1 VPLIR
6 VFLVADVSLHRA
18 GLVELLERET
28 RFEVVGTASSVEE
41 CLAEVA
47 SCTPDV
53 VLLDVGGDD
62 RGGAIISLLE
72 ALPAAKVIVC
82 ALPETED
89 DVIPCVEAGAAA
101 CLADETPFTELVA
114 TIEHVVSGESL
125 ASPRVTA
132 MLLHRVASLSAAR
145 SSGAEEQL
153 TLREREIVKLIDEGL
168 SNKQI
173 AERLYIEVPT
183 VKNHVHNILEKLHV
197 RRRYEA
203 AARMRAENGGSD
215 HNDASLRSAQAIGD

>member
-1 VPLIR
+1 LPLIR

-47 SCTPDV
+47 SRTPDV

-62 RGGAIISLLE
+62 RGGAIVSLLA

-82 ALPETED
+82 AVPETED

-101 CLADETPFTELVA
+101 CLAHETPFTELVA

-132 MLLHRVASLSAAR
+132 ILHERLAKLSSER
-145 SSGAEEQL
+145 SNGHEEQL
-153 TLREREIVKLIDEGL
+153 TLREREIVALIDQGL

-173 AERLYIEVPT
+173 AKRLYIEVPT
-183 VKNHVHNILEKLHV
+183 VKNHVHNILEKLNV
-197 RRRYEA
+197 NGRYEA
-203 AARMRAENGGSD
+203 AARMRELSGS
-215 HNDASLRSAQAIGD
+215 ASASPKN

>member
-6 VFLVADVSLHRA
+6 IFLVSDVSLHRA

-47 SCTPDV
+47 SRTPDV
-53 VLLDVGGDD
+53 VLDVGGDD
-62 RGGAIISLLE
+62 RGGAITSLLQE
-72 ALPAAKVIVC
+72 LPAAKVIVC
-82 ALPETED
+82 AVPETED

-101 CLADETPFTELVA
+101 CLAHETPFTELVA

-132 MLLHRVASLSAAR
+132 MLLQRLAR
-145 SSGAEEQL
+145 LCAERSNDHEEQL
-153 TLREREIVKLIDEGL
+153 TLREREIVALIDQGL

-173 AERLYIEVPT
+173 AMRLYIEVPT
-183 VKNHVHNILEKLHV
+183 VKNHVHNILEKLNV
-197 RRRYEA
+197 NGRYEA
-203 AARMRAENGGSD
+203 AARMRELSGS
-215 HNDASLRSAQAIGD
+215 ASASPKN

>member
-6 VFLVADVSLHRA
+6 VFLVAEVSLHRA

-41 CLAEVA
+41 CLADVA

-72 ALPAAKVIVC
+72 ALPTAKVIVC
-82 ALPETED
+82 AVPETED

-101 CLADETPFTELVA
+101 CLAHETPFTELVA

-132 MLLHRVASLSAAR
+132 MLLQRLARLSAER
-145 SSGAEEQL
+145 SNDHEEQL
-153 TLREREIVKLIDEGL
+153 TLREREIVALIDQGL

-173 AERLYIEVPT
+173 AKHLYIEVPT
-183 VKNHVHNILEKLHV
+183 VKNHVHNILEKLNV
-197 RRRYEA
+197 NGRYEA
-203 AARMRAENGGSD
+203 AARMRELSGS
-215 HNDASLRSAQAIGD
+215 ASALPKN